1 MTVADQDRPP
11 PERDATGIGTS
22 TGSAGLTTAEVA
34 ERVAQGRTNNV
45 PNPTSRTYG
54 QIIRANIFTRFNALL
69 GVLLV
74 AILAVREY
82 KDALFGI
89 VLVLNAAI
97 GIIQETRAK
106 QTLDKL
112 TLLSAPRARARRDGT
127 TVEIPTDDV
136 VLDDILEL
144 APGDQ
149 ISVDA
154 VVVEGR
160 SFEVDESLLTGEVD
174 PVVKEIGDEVLS
186 GSFVAAGSG
195 VIRATKVGADSYA
208 YKIREDASRFT
219 LVKSELRDG
228 VNRILKIV
236 TWLMI
241 PTSVLLVTAQIRF
254 QNKEAVDLTTSERIT
269 DAVQG
274 SVAGLVAMVPE
285 GLVLLTSMAFA
296 LGVIRLGRKNVLTQ
310 ELAAIEGLARV
321 DVICL
326 DKTGTLTEGTLAL
339 DTIDTIDPDDD
350 DAFIGEVLAALV
362 VSDPNPNPSLA
373 AIGAHYDED
382 PNWPATTTVP
392 FSSARKWAAA
402 DFATQGTWYLGAPD
416 ILLTSADPGVVDA
429 VNERITSHATQGQRV
444 IMLASSPDGL
454 AAEALPATLVPRA
467 LVVLAEKVRHD
478 APDTIGYFLDQ
489 GVKVK
494 VISGDSP
501 ITVGAVATKVGVPG
515 ADHPIDARTLPPND
529 DIAAL
534 AEILESNS
542 VFGRVTPQ
550 QKRAMVHALQSK
562 GHEVA
567 MTGDGVN
574 DTLALKDAE
583 IGIAMGSGSA
593 AARSVARFVILDD
606 SFAVFPSV
614 VAEGRRVIA
623 NVERVANLFLTK
635 TFYAMMLSITVG
647 IFGLAFPFF
656 PRHFT
661 LISSLTIG
669 VPAFFLALA
678 PNSTRARPG
687 FLPRVLRFALPAGIV
702 AFLATFTTYV
712 IATRQLE
719 GTLPTDEAL
728 MQART
733 SATLTLFC
741 VAIVVLSILARPW
754 EWWKALL
761 VAAMVAA
768 FGLVLVVPF
777 LHDYFAIDLP
787 VSSLVRTAVGIGLGA
802 GLVLEIATRAFT
814 LIEHP
819 KREGRADA
827 TALAS
832 STTAGEASVDPS
844 GDATPSSSSAR

>member
-1 MTVADQDRPP
+1 MTELATPPVGPARPALA
-11 PERDATGIGTS
+11 PELV
-22 TGSAGLTTAEVA
+22 GLTAGEVA
-34 ERVAQGRTNNV
+34 ERVASGRTNDV

-54 QIIRANIFTRFNALL
+54 QIIRANVFTRFNALL

-89 VLVLNAAI
+89 VLVLNTAI
-97 GIIQETRAK
+97 GIIQESRAK

-112 TLLSAPRARARRDGT
+112 TLLSAPHAKVRRDGT
-127 TVEIPTDDV
+127 VHEVTTAEDVLDDV
-136 VLDDILEL
+136 VDL

-149 ISVDA
+149 ISVDG
-154 VVVEGR
+154 VVVAGR
-160 SFEVDESLLTGEVD
+160 GFEVDESLLTGEVD
-174 PVVKEIGDEVLS
+174 PVVKEVGDEVLS

-195 VIRATKVGADSYA
+195 VIRATKVGVDAYA
-208 YKIREDASRFT
+208 FKIREDASRFT

-241 PTSVLLVTAQIRF
+241 PTAVLLVSAQIRF
-254 QNKEAVDLTTSERIT
+254 QNKEGHELTLDERVT

-296 LGVIRLGRKNVLTQ
+296 LGIIRLGRKNVLTQ

-326 DKTGTLTEGTLAL
+326 DKTGTLTEGALAL
-339 DTIDTIDPDDD
+339 DAVDLLETSGTEDHT
-350 DAFIGEVLAALV
+350 GEILASLV
-362 VSDPNPNPSLA
+362 VSDPNPNPSLV
-373 AIGAHYDED
+373 AIGARFDHD
-382 PNWPATTTVP
+382 PGWRVDATVP

-402 DFATQGTWYLGAPD
+402 DFGSDGAWFLGAPE
-416 ILLTSADPGVVDA
+416 ILLTSADPERAAA
-429 VNERITSHATQGQRV
+429 VTERIAVHAEQGRRV
-444 IMLASSPDGL
+444 IMLASSSDGL
-454 AAEALPATLVPRA
+454 DGETLPTALVPHA
-467 LVVLAEKVRHD
+467 LVVLAERIRHD

-494 VISGDSP
+494 VISGDNP
-501 ITVGAVATKVGVPG
+501 VTVGAVAQRVGVPG

-529 DIAAL
+529 DIAGL
-534 AEILESNS
+534 AEVLEANS

-583 IGIAMGSGSA
+583 IGIAMGSGSP
-593 AARSVARFVILDD
+593 AARSVARFVILDN

-614 VAEGRRVIA
+614 VTEGRRVIA

-661 LISSLTIG
+661 LISALTIG

-687 FLPRVLRFALPAGIV
+687 FLPRVLRFAIPAGV
-702 AFLATFTTYV
+702 TAFIATFATYV
-712 IATRQLE
+712 IATRTLE
-719 GTLPTDEAL
+719 GQFATDEAL
-728 MQART
+728 MQSRT
-733 SATLTLFC
+733 AATLTLFC
-741 VAIVVLSILARPW
+741 VAIAVLSILARPW

-761 VAAMVAA
+761 VGAMVAG
-768 FGLVLVVPF
+768 FLLVLWVPP
-777 LHDYFAIDLP
+777 LHNYFAIDLP
-787 VSSLVRTAVGIGLGA
+787 EPALVWTAVGIGIGA
-802 GLVLEIATRAFT
+802 GILLEIATRVFK
-814 LIEHP
+814 LVEHP
-819 KREGRADA
+819 VREGRDTAA
-827 TALAS
+827 ALAS
-832 STTAGEASVDPS
+832 RPS
-844 GDATPSSSSAR
+844 A